1 MSSDWWQS
9 REWTDHL
16 QKRLTHSRLPGRD
29 AQREF
34 SPSWAYGRHFGPLPK
49 KFFPAA
55 VILLLYWHDGQWWF
69 PLTKRPETLPDHPG
83 QISLPGGRLE
93 GDELASQAAL
103 RELHEELGVVVPSGQ
118 ILGQLSSLY
127 VYSSRHQVTPFVA
140 QLTERPDFRPQA
152 AEVASLLEVPVRYFL
167 EQWQPESLL
176 QLRGTTEL
184 RYPAW
189 RFNENVI
196 WGATAMM
203 LNELRWILRDD

>member
-1 MSSDWWQS
+1 MSTAGWQS
-9 REWTDHL
+9 REWVQQL
-16 QKRLTHSRLPGRD
+16 QERLSHGRLPGRD

-69 PLTKRPETLPDHPG
+69 PLTKRPDTLPDHPG

-93 GDELASQAAL
+93 GEEIASQAAL
-103 RELHEELGVVVPSGQ
+103 RELQEELGVVVPNNQ
-118 ILGQLSSLY
+118 IIGQLSSLY

-140 QLTERPDFRPQA
+140 QMNKRPAFLPQA
-152 AEVASLLEVPVRYFL
+152 EEVASLLEIPVRYLF
-167 EQWQPESLL
+167 EKWEPESML
-176 QLRGTTEL
+176 QLRGSTEL
-184 RYPAW
+184 RFPGCRYE
-189 RFNENVI
+189 ENII

-203 LNELRWILRDD
+203 LNELHWILRTS